1 MKIIRLERRRF
12 FSRGF
17 IQGGRRRGPVA
28 IAKSDKSAI
37 DGGFKR
43 CRSQYK
49 KQRQDEGHAV
59 PVYDEVL
66 AKTLVKNTVGRCEIM
81 TATFINGIKISEDI
95 KREVAAEVESLK
107 RRGIQPGLA
116 VVLVGDDAAS
126 SAYVNMKARTCEQ
139 LGIYSRK
146 LTIPSVVTTE
156 QLLGEVGKLN
166 EDDSID
172 GILVQIPLPKHV
184 NKHAVLESV
193 DPTKDVDGFHSAN
206 LGSLVLGHETLV
218 ACTPSGVMELLHRSN
233 VTLEGANAVV
243 LGRSDDVG
251 KPQALLLMHA
261 NATVTICH
269 SKTRNL
275 REITRQADI
284 IVAAIGKTALVTRD
298 WVKPGAVV
306 IDVGTNKVSDRAK
319 VQQLFGNDDARL
331 KDFEKRGYIW
341 VGDVDERAVKEVAS
355 MITPVPGGVGP
366 MTIATLM
373 KNTIKAARMRRG
385 L

>member
-1 MKIIRLERRRF
+1 
-12 FSRGF
+12 
-17 IQGGRRRGPVA
+17 
-28 IAKSDKSAI
+28 
-37 DGGFKR
+37 
-43 CRSQYK
+43 
-49 KQRQDEGHAV
+49 
-59 PVYDEVL
+59 
-66 AKTLVKNTVGRCEIM
+66 M
-81 TATFINGIKISEDI
+81 TATFINGTKISDDI

-107 RRGIQPGLA
+107 RRGIHPGLA

-126 SAYVNMKARTCEQ
+126 SSYVNMKAKTCEQ

-146 LTIPSVVTTE
+146 LTIPSAITTE
-156 QLLGEVGKLN
+156 QLLAEVRKLN
-166 EDDSID
+166 DDDAID
-172 GILVQIPLPKHV
+172 GILVQLPLPKHV
-184 NKHAVLESV
+184 SKHAVLEGV
-193 DPTKDVDGFHSAN
+193 DPRKDVDGFHSAN

-233 VTLEGANAVV
+233 VVIEGANAVV

-269 SKTRNL
+269 SKTRSL
-275 REITRQADI
+275 QDIVRTADI
-284 IVAAIGKTALVTRD
+284 IVAAIGKTALVTGD

-306 IDVGTNKVSDRAK
+306 IDVGTNQVSDRAY
-319 VQQLFGNDDARL
+319 VQRLFGNDEMRL
-331 KDFEKRGYIW
+331 KDFDKRGYVW
-341 VGDVDERAVKEVAS
+341 VGDVDERSVKEVAS